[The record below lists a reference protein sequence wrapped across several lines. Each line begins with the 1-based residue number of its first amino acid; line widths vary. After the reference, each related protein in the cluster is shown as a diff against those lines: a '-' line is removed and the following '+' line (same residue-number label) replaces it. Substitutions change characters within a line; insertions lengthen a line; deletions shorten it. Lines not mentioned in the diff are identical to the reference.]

1 MNNCQSVGL
10 IAAACGQLDA
20 LLPTSE
26 RKRSVSYGAGNEMLE
41 APCRQLDAFCQGSP
55 ETKRNVP
62 NGAGHDVYT
71 AKTCQNGGATKLTNR
86 TQDGVY
92 SIFNGMRL

>member
-41 APCRQLDAFCQGSP
+41 TPCRQLDAFLQDSP

-86 TQDGVY
+86 TQDDVY
-92 SIFNGMRL
+92 SIFNRTHL